1 MFYIVEMECSYHLG
15 PWGETEKEQWNAG
28 WLWSRKSFILGLFF
42 SNLNRCKC
50 VDEGMFVSL

>member
-42 SNLNRCKC
+42 QT
-50 VDEGMFVSL
+50 